1 MKKNIV
7 VEKRRSELINEIS
20 KSDEKIDIPDDE
32 ISLIIIQTAEE
43 MKDEKKYNIVKFVLT
58 ELKIRSRDFDLKN
71 RKNKKSFLNRQ

>member
-1 MKKNIV
+1 MEKNIV
-7 VEKRRSELINEIS
+7 VEKRRSELINEIA

>member
-7 VEKRRSELINEIS
+7 VEKTPSKLINEIA
-20 KSDEKIDIPDDE
+20 KSDEKTDIPDDE
-32 ISLIIIQTAEE
+32 IPLITIQTAEE

-71 RKNKKSFLNRQ
+71 RKNKKSFLHRQ

>member
-7 VEKRRSELINEIS
+7 VEKRRSELINEIA

-58 ELKIRSRDFDLKN
+58 ELKIRSRDFDL
-71 RKNKKSFLNRQ
+71 

>member
-7 VEKRRSELINEIS
+7 VEKRRSELINEIA

-43 MKDEKKYNIVKFVLT
+43 MKDEKKYNIVKFVLK
-58 ELKIRSRDFDLKN
+58 ELKIISRYFNLKN
-71 RKNKKSFLNRQ
+71 IKNKKSFLNRQ

>member
-1 MKKNIV
+1 MKKNIA
-7 VEKRRSELINEIS
+7 VEKRRSELINEIA

>member
-7 VEKRRSELINEIS
+7 VEKRRSELINEIA

-43 MKDEKKYNIVKFVLT
+43 MKDDKKYNIVKFVLT

>member
-1 MKKNIV
+1 MKKNII
-7 VEKRRSELINEIS
+7 VEKRRSELINEIA

>member
-7 VEKRRSELINEIS
+7 VEKRRSELINEIA

>member
-7 VEKRRSELINEIS
+7 VEKRRSELINEIA

-71 RKNKKSFLNRQ
+71 RKNKKSFLNQQ